1 MKPLRFDS
9 NNVGCVFS
17 GVKSFWEEDVRDFV
31 LKNVRRQLEGMLRVG
46 DHNLSRLE
54 LYILRFCRPSWLA
67 IPDQPGGVFFSV
79 SFIVYCHRSA

>member
-9 NNVGCVFS
+9 KNVGCVFS

-46 DHNLSRLE
+46 DHNLSRL
-54 LYILRFCRPSWLA
+54 
-67 IPDQPGGVFFSV
+67 
-79 SFIVYCHRSA
+79 